1 MLKKLLRDIGKMLN
15 GTVIAQLFP
24 LAVLPILS
32 RLYTL
37 NDFADYALF
46 LSICT
51 VASIVFSMRLEL
63 AIINAKFK
71 GEISAILYLSGLC
84 LISFATVA
92 LFIGVGI
99 ITIFDFN
106 FLWLYLFALSS
117 ALFLALFNLYQN
129 YLIRYEKYSQAAT
142 LVVVRSLLFAST
154 SVGFGYIS
162 NRGQVYAFILSY
174 ALISLFIFLRMKK
187 NLNSFSWLKI
197 KYVVYKYKKYF
208 IFVTPH
214 ATYNMLIMHAPIYI
228 LTVFYSSTIVGLY
241 SMTYRLLAA
250 PIGFISLA
258 AHKVIYQR
266 FSQLV
271 IKKDFFACWK
281 LMKKLLILL
290 SLLMACIFSFFIFFG
305 DFLIPWVLGQKWAEC
320 YAFLVVL
327 SPWLFIRSITGV
339 FSFAP
344 LLKELQGSA
353 LLIEII
359 YGIIVFS
366 ILFVCSF
373 LQLNIFETLR
383 WFSIFGFIIV
393 SGQLVWYCYLI
404 RETYHA

>member
-1 MLKKLLRDIGKMLN
+1 MLKNLLRDIGKMLN
-15 GTVIAQLFP
+15 GTVISQLLP

-32 RLYTL
+32 RIYTL
-37 NDFADYALF
+37 NDFADFALF

-63 AIINAKFK
+63 AIIKAEFK

-84 LISFATVA
+84 IIVLATMA
-92 LFIGVGI
+92 LFMGVSI
-99 ITIFDFN
+99 IKLFSFN

-129 YLIRYEKYSQAAT
+129 YLIRHEQYSQAAT
-142 LVVVRSLLFAST
+142 LVVVRSLIFTST

-174 ALISLFIFLRMKK
+174 AAISLFIFLTMKK
-187 NLNSFSWLKI
+187 SLNSFSWLKI
-197 KYVVYKYKKYF
+197 KYVIHKYKKYF
-208 IFVTPH
+208 TFVTPH
-214 ATYNMLIMHAPIYI
+214 ASYNMLIMHAPIYI
-228 LTVFYSSTIVGLY
+228 LTIFYSSTIVGLY

-266 FSQLV
+266 FSQLS
-271 IKKDFFACWK
+271 IKNNFFSCWR
-281 LMKKLLILL
+281 LMKKLLMLL
-290 SLLMACIFSFFIFFG
+290 SLLMVCIFSFFIYVG
-305 DFLIPWVLGQKWAEC
+305 DSLIPWVLGQKWAEC

-327 SPWLFIRSITGV
+327 SPWLFIRSIAGV

-353 LLIEII
+353 LIVEIV
-359 YGIIVFS
+359 YGIIVFL
-366 ILFVCSF
+366 ILLVCSL
-373 LQLNIFETLR
+373 LQLDILETLR
-383 WFSIFGFIIV
+383 WFSISGFIVV
-393 SGQLVWYCYLI
+393 SCQLLWYCNLI
-404 RETYHA
+404 RGTSYV